1 MNYLGAFR
9 VFSGRSNDDLYCD
22 EETDISKMTSHGF
35 EIWSVA
41 VRRGRRC
48 DQSTELC
55 QQRWDHVSKEERR
68 WRDLKICNEGSGI

>member
-9 VFSGRSNDDLYCD
+9 VFSGRSNYDLYCD

-48 DQSTELC
+48 DQSRALPTTLGS
-55 QQRWDHVSKEERR
+55 RFERR
-68 WRDLKICNEGSGI
+68 APLERFKDM